1 MSTHGPGALAI
12 LSGGWDGHQDTPRP
26 TNNAPGKAGAPGDD
40 HMVASTG
47 HRPNHRPL
55 ETARQ
60 EMKDPPIAK
69 RQDQEDQEPG
79 AFISKKKQL
88 TQLRQTITT
97 YPLRISP
104 LKPTHRVMNALAK
117 SVKFPPTSSER
128 QNKSK
133 LILEARLQDL
143 HGAIDCEWTLAMRNH
158 QDAHI
163 EDKNDYFNH
172 QSESSD
178 SLVTMRQAYMTY
190 EARDKILRERDLE
203 RVRRS
208 LENISEKKLGD
219 IMRDH
224 QCTTDQIAVVEA
236 KELQER
242 QVPPNVI

>member
-1 MSTHGPGALAI
+1 
-12 LSGGWDGHQDTPRP
+12 
-26 TNNAPGKAGAPGDD
+26 
-40 HMVASTG
+40 
-47 HRPNHRPL
+47 
-55 ETARQ
+55 
-60 EMKDPPIAK
+60 
-69 RQDQEDQEPG
+69 
-79 AFISKKKQL
+79 
-88 TQLRQTITT
+88 
-97 YPLRISP
+97 
-104 LKPTHRVMNALAK
+104 MNALAK

-172 QSESSD
+172 LRGSSD
-178 SLVTMRQAYMTY
+178 SLVTMQQAYQRY

-219 IMRDH
+219 ILRDH
-224 QCTTDQIAVVEA
+224 QCTTD
-236 KELQER
+236 
-242 QVPPNVI
+242 